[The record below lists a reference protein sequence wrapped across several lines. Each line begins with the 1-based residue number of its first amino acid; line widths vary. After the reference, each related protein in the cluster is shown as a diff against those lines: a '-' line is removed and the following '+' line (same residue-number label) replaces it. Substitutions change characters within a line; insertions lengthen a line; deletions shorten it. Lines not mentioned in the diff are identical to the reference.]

1 MMPSLLQQL
10 DKLPTTGMISY
21 AAEHISVAE
30 LIKRAAEIR
39 QQYPQFHQLTIAV
52 RYTNLAEFIT
62 ALIAFD
68 GWCSAIYLCPPDVSI
83 PQNDLVKWPLE
94 SDIAIADST
103 EKQPK
108 STSSDIAQTTWY
120 MATSGTTGEPK
131 WFSHSFLSLTA
142 SSKHSHKLGAL
153 CWALLYQPFR
163 FAGLQVVLQALLSG
177 ADLVDVVDYE
187 PMAQIAL
194 LKDGDVT
201 AVSATPSLWRQ
212 LLMTGQLSDLNLSH
226 ITLGGEIADQSV
238 LDKLKRVF
246 PTAKLRHI
254 YASTEAGVGFIVSDG
269 RAGFPAKWLEEQ
281 ALAVALKVSYKQH
294 LLVKP
299 SHQVC
304 QTLASQIDVQ
314 GYVDTLD
321 TVQIIDDRVF
331 FLGRATGTINV
342 GGNKVHPEKVEQ
354 VLLQCADISQAKVYA
369 KKSALLGEL
378 VVADVTIIA
387 TAVEQEVKQ
396 QVLKMCKNQLQR
408 FEIPTK
414 ISIVHNISHDPSGK
428 INRKLDRRL
437 NRKLNGKQE
446 HD

>member
-1 MMPSLLQQL
+1 
-10 DKLPTTGMISY
+10 
-21 AAEHISVAE
+21 
-30 LIKRAAEIR
+30 
-39 QQYPQFHQLTIAV
+39 
-52 RYTNLAEFIT
+52 
-62 ALIAFD
+62 
-68 GWCSAIYLCPPDVSI
+68 
-83 PQNDLVKWPLE
+83 
-94 SDIAIADST
+94 
-103 EKQPK
+103 
-108 STSSDIAQTTWY
+108 
-120 MATSGTTGEPK
+120 
-131 WFSHSFLSLTA
+131 
-142 SSKHSHKLGAL
+142 
-153 CWALLYQPFR
+153 
-163 FAGLQVVLQALLSG
+163 
-177 ADLVDVVDYE
+177 
-187 PMAQIAL
+187 
-194 LKDGDVT
+194 
-201 AVSATPSLWRQ
+201 
-212 LLMTGQLSDLNLSH
+212 MTGQLSELTLKH

-281 ALAVALKVSYKQH
+281 ALAVALKVSDKQH

-414 ISIVHNISHDPSGK
+414 ISIVHNITHDPSGK

>member
-1 MMPSLLQQL
+1 MMPSLLHQL
-10 DKLPTTGMISY
+10 DKLPTTGMITY
-21 AAEHISVAE
+21 AGEHISVAE
-30 LIKRAAEIR
+30 LIKRAGEIR

-52 RYTNLAEFIT
+52 YYTNLAEFIT

-83 PQNDLVKWPLE
+83 PKKELIKWPLE
-94 SDIAIADST
+94 DGVADSDLVKNQHDVASLDVT
-103 EKQPK
+103 Q
-108 STSSDIAQTTWY
+108 TSWY

-131 WFSHSFLSLTA
+131 WFSHSLLSLIT
-142 SSKHSHKLGAL
+142 STKYSQQLQFL

-177 ADLVDVVDYE
+177 ADLVDVADYE
-187 PMAQIAL
+187 PLDQMTL
-194 LKDGDVT
+194 LKQGEVT

-212 LLMTGQLSDLNLSH
+212 LLMTGQLSELTLNH

-269 RAGFPAKWLEEQ
+269 RAGFPAKWLEDQ
-281 ALAVALKVSYKQH
+281 TLAVALKVSDKQH

-304 QTLASQIDVQ
+304 QTLLQHTDIQ

-331 FLGRATGTINV
+331 FLGRATGMINV
-342 GGNKVHPEKVEQ
+342 GGSKVHPEKVEQ
-354 VLLQCADISQAKVYA
+354 ILLQCPDISQAKVYA
-369 KKSALLGEL
+369 KKSALMGEL
-378 VVADVTIIA
+378 VVADVTIID
-387 TAVEQEVKQ
+387 TAIEREVKL

-408 FEIPTK
+408 YEIPTK
-414 ISIVHNISHDPSGK
+414 ISIVNNIAHDPSGK
-428 INRKLDRRL
+428 L
-437 NRKLNGKQE
+437 NRK
-446 HD
+446 

>member
-10 DKLPTTGMISY
+10 DKQPTTGMITY
-21 AAEHISVAE
+21 AGEHISVAE
-30 LIKRAAEIR
+30 LIKRADEIR

-52 RYTNLAEFIT
+52 HYTNLAEFIT

-83 PQNDLVKWPLE
+83 PQIDLVKWPLE
-94 SDIAIADST
+94 CDIAIADST

-120 MATSGTTGEPK
+120 LATSGTTGEAK
-131 WFSHSFLSLTA
+131 WFSHSFLSLSA
-142 SSKHSHKLGAL
+142 SSKHSHKLQCL

-163 FAGLQVVLQALLSG
+163 FAGLQVVLQALLTG
-177 ADLVDVVDYE
+177 ADLIDVADYE
-187 PMAQIAL
+187 PLAQMTH
-194 LKDGDVT
+194 LKHGDVT

-238 LDKLKRVF
+238 LDQLKSLF
-246 PTAKLRHI
+246 PNAKLRHI
-254 YASTEAGVGFIVSDG
+254 YASTEAGVGFVVSDG
-269 RAGFPAKWLEEQ
+269 RAGFPAEWLEDSS
-281 ALAVALKVSYKQH
+281 LPVALKMSGNQH
-294 LLVKP
+294 LLIQP
-299 SHQVC
+299 SFQVC
-304 QTLASQIDVQ
+304 QTLALQTDAQ

-321 TVQIIDDRVF
+321 TVQITDDRVF
-331 FLGRATGTINV
+331 FLGRATGMINV

-378 VVADVTIIA
+378 VVADVTIID

-396 QVLKMCKNQLQR
+396 KVLKMCKNQLQR

-414 ISIVHNISHDPSGK
+414 ISIVNNIAHDPSGK
-428 INRKLDRRL
+428 VNRRL